1 MNYILHFFLFV
12 IIFVLYINFYR
23 QNSHCDISQ
32 IYELEYVN
40 NHSLQT
46 NCELNQPAVFEFYM
60 DPIEETNNTI
70 IIQNTTNND
79 SVALQD
85 LPTYLK
91 SQTIPVFSTQNFISS
106 INESYIDIQP
116 PTSFFAGH
124 NIICG
129 SQNATTK
136 SYIHNYYRKF
146 LYISEG
152 SIEITFATYNKTP
165 KNKIKSDFVNYEFCI
180 EQDIS
185 DIGES
190 CIVEKGHVVYIPANC
205 VYSMKFLQD
214 SNICVDYS
222 FHSFVS
228 GISNAHKQAI
238 YWMQQYNV
246 YETPNEL
253 KKYEIKN
260 NVQDNDVDNSNVI
273 NATNETNINEES
285 VIEEPIDLT

>member
-106 INESYIDIQP
+106 IRS
-116 PTSFFAGH
+116 T
-124 NIICG
+124 
-129 SQNATTK
+129 
-136 SYIHNYYRKF
+136 
-146 LYISEG
+146 L
-152 SIEITFATYNKTP
+152 
-165 KNKIKSDFVNYEFCI
+165 
-180 EQDIS
+180 
-185 DIGES
+185 
-190 CIVEKGHVVYIPANC
+190 
-205 VYSMKFLQD
+205 
-214 SNICVDYS
+214 
-222 FHSFVS
+222 
-228 GISNAHKQAI
+228 
-238 YWMQQYNV
+238 
-246 YETPNEL
+246 
-253 KKYEIKN
+253 
-260 NVQDNDVDNSNVI
+260 
-273 NATNETNINEES
+273 
-285 VIEEPIDLT
+285 